1 MAREDHNYMLSLYR
15 KQDWDRAR
23 NHCLTL
29 KGEFDGNMDDYYDM
43 WLERIEEMRNAN
55 LPADWDGV
63 FRATSK

>member
-1 MAREDHNYMLSLYR
+1 MLEKYR
-15 KQDWDRAR
+15 KQDWFTAISLIEALAGKF
-23 NHCLTL
+23 N
-29 KGEFDGNMDDYYDM
+29 GQMDHYYSL